1 MSIKP
6 YWRKGDSMTFE
17 EKYGCFTAY
26 QNETARKALEFNK
39 GELHTLE
46 VALKFGND
54 YAARTNLPYSEI
66 ENRYNELKESIAYL
80 EKLLKS
86 NGEIVNPI
94 YKAYWNSLKDKEV

>member
-1 MSIKP
+1 
-6 YWRKGDSMTFE
+6 MTFE
-17 EKYGCFTAY
+17 EKYGYFTNF
-26 QNETARKALEFNK
+26 QNAIARKALEFNK

-54 YAARTNLPYSEI
+54 YAVRTNLPYSEI
-66 ENRYNELKESIAYL
+66 ENRYNKLKESVAYL

>member
-1 MSIKP
+1 
-6 YWRKGDSMTFE
+6 MTFE

-54 YAARTNLPYSEI
+54 YAVRTNLPYSEI
-66 ENRYNELKESIAYL
+66 ENRYNKLKELVAYL

>member
-1 MSIKP
+1 
-6 YWRKGDSMTFE
+6 MTFE
-17 EKYGCFTAY
+17 EKYGCFIAY

-54 YAARTNLPYSEI
+54 YAVRTNLPYSEI
-66 ENRYNELKESIAYL
+66 ENRYNKLKESVVYL

-86 NGEIVNPI
+86 NGEIINPI

>member
-1 MSIKP
+1 
-6 YWRKGDSMTFE
+6 MTFE
-17 EKYGCFTAY
+17 EKYGCFTNY

-54 YAARTNLPYSEI
+54 YAVRANLPYSEI
-66 ENRYNELKESIAYL
+66 ENRYDKLKESVAYL
-80 EKLLKS
+80 DKLLKS
-86 NGEIVNPI
+86 NGDIVNPI

>member
-1 MSIKP
+1 
-6 YWRKGDSMTFE
+6 MTFE

-26 QNETARKALEFNK
+26 QSETARKALEFNK

-46 VALKFGND
+46 VALRFGND
-54 YAARTNLPYSEI
+54 YAVRTNLPYSEI
-66 ENRYNELKESIAYL
+66 ENRYNKLKESVAYL

-86 NGEIVNPI
+86 NGKIVNPI

>member
-1 MSIKP
+1 
-6 YWRKGDSMTFE
+6 MTFE
-17 EKYGCFTAY
+17 EKYGCFIAY

-54 YAARTNLPYSEI
+54 YAVRTNLPYSEI
-66 ENRYNELKESIAYL
+66 ENRYNKLKESVAYL

>member
-1 MSIKP
+1 
-6 YWRKGDSMTFE
+6 MTFE
-17 EKYGCFTAY
+17 EKYGCFTNF
-26 QNETARKALEFNK
+26 QNVIARKALEFNK

-54 YAARTNLPYSEI
+54 YAVRTNLPYSEI
-66 ENRYNELKESIAYL
+66 ENRYNKLKESIAYL

>member
-1 MSIKP
+1 
-6 YWRKGDSMTFE
+6 MTFE

-39 GELHTLE
+39 CELHTLE

-54 YAARTNLPYSEI
+54 YAVRTNLPYSEI
-66 ENRYNELKESIAYL
+66 ENRYNELKESVAYL

>member
-1 MSIKP
+1 
-6 YWRKGDSMTFE
+6 MTFE
-17 EKYGCFTAY
+17 ERYGCFTCY

-54 YAARTNLPYSEI
+54 YAVRTNLPYSEI
-66 ENRYNELKESIAYL
+66 ENRYDKLKESVAYL
-80 EKLLKS
+80 DKLLKS
-86 NGEIVNPI
+86 NGDIVNPI

>member
-1 MSIKP
+1 
-6 YWRKGDSMTFE
+6 MTFE

-39 GELHTLE
+39 GELRTLE

-54 YAARTNLPYSEI
+54 YAVRTNLPYSEI
-66 ENRYNELKESIAYL
+66 ENRYNELKESVAYL